1 MSDNDDDDDDLEPD
15 KKRPYVGA
23 RRRVY
28 EGIEPEFEKERIEK
42 QHRPDSLLFISNF
55 AMTNDDEPRK
65 IHYGQWD
72 FCLRPMIQYVCE
84 SVLCRRSH
92 DFIRVT
98 SSLWQLPLIG
108 SMCVERIHE
117 WNTCDRFS
125 VSRAWNSIAV
135 RLPHYWKLKHVHRII
150 ARIVIWPPLTTLPP
164 EEKLF
169 LISPPPSPPLSPP
182 SSPLLPHE

>member
-1 MSDNDDDDDDLEPD
+1 MSDNDDDGDDDELEPD

-28 EGIEPEFEKERIEK
+28 EGLKPDFEKERIEK
-42 QHRPDSLLFISNF
+42 QRRPDSLMFFMSNF
-55 AMTNDDEPRK
+55 AVTNDDEPRK

-72 FCLRPMIQYVCE
+72 FCLRPMVQYVCE

-98 SSLWQLPLIG
+98 SSLWQLPLVG

-125 VSRAWNSIAV
+125 VSRAWNLIAT

-150 ARIVIWPPLTTLPP
+150 ARMVIWPPLTTLPP
-164 EEKLF
+164 EKLF
-169 LISPPPSPPLSPP
+169 LITPPPSPPL
-182 SSPLLPHE
+182 PHE